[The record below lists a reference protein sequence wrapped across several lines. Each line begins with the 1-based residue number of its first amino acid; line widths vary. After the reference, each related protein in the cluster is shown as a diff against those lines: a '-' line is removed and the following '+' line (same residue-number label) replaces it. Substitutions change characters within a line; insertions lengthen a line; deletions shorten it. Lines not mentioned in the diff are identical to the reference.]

1 VSEVKVRIGADTAE
15 LEQGVKRSKQALT
28 EMRGE
33 LSAGIGVAAKW
44 GAGMAAAGAAAYAAL
59 AVKGLQA
66 VDAQAKLAR
75 NLGATND
82 AVRSLSIAA
91 SDAGVSSGALTS
103 AMSQLN
109 QRIGEARTGSGAAA
123 ESMARLGVSA
133 DDLSRMDAD
142 ERMATLA
149 DRFSELGMSSS
160 AVQYELRQLG
170 IRGNEMVAFMQSG
183 GGAIRAAQQEVED
196 LGLSLSAIDAAKVE
210 QANDAFARIGLLVES
225 VSQRIAIELA
235 PILTALSEMF
245 VDNAKAAG
253 GVGEVTSKSFD
264 AILKAIGFTMD
275 AMEGLKRTF
284 EVAGRVIAMA
294 MVASE
299 VRLWATAD
307 AILNGPIEAVN
318 LLIETMNKIPGVDIE
333 KIGLTGLG
341 ESARKNMGFA
351 VEALRIG
358 QQDIQDILMAPMPSS
373 TFETF
378 VQGAREAAT
387 AAAEAAVE
395 AQAEVLSRSQGGGG
409 IAGLLGGGETDE
421 EKEKRREDLAA
432 KVEAIREANLSE
444 LEAMQEKLDM
454 EREILTAAREAQL
467 IDEETHNQ
475 MVEQVE
481 QSHQDKLTDINE
493 KAAKERADAAQKEAQ
508 ARQQAISQMFGNLT
522 TMMNTGSR
530 KMFEIGKAAA
540 IANALIDG
548 KAAVL
553 GAYKVGSRIGGP
565 PVGAAF
571 AGAAAAAT
579 YSQIQ
584 SIRSQSFGGGGGA
597 SGSITGAI
605 NDASEPVR
613 TPSQSQEPDR
623 SVSVT
628 VALTGGTERD
638 QMVAS
643 SILEQIN
650 AEIERGG
657 RISRVGIA

>member
-1 VSEVKVRIGADTAE
+1 MSEVKVRIGADTAE

-33 LSAGIGVAAKW
+33 LSAGITTAAKW

-91 SDAGVSSGALTS
+91 SDAGVSSGALNS
-103 AMSQLN
+103 AMSKLN
-109 QRIGEARTGSGAAA
+109 QRIGQARTGSGAAA

-160 AVQYELRQLG
+160 AVQSELKQLG
-170 IRGNEMVAFMQSG
+170 ISGNEMVAFMQSG
-183 GGAIRAAQQEVED
+183 GSAIRAAQQEVED

-253 GVGEVTSKSFD
+253 GVGEVTSRSFE

-307 AILNGPIEAVN
+307 AILNGPVEAVN
-318 LLIETMNKIPGVDIE
+318 LLIETMNKIRGVDIE

-373 TFETF
+373 TFENF

-395 AQAEVLSRSQGGGG
+395 AQAEVLSRSQGGG
-409 IAGLLGGGETDE
+409 AGLLGGGETDE
-421 EKEKRREDLAA
+421 EKEKRRKDLEE
-432 KVEAIREANLSE
+432 KVEAIRQANLSE
-444 LEAMQEKLDM
+444 LEALNEKLIA
-454 EREILTAAREAQL
+454 EQEILAAAREVAL
-467 IDEETHNQ
+467 GDKEKYDLLL
-475 MVEQVE
+475 EQVE